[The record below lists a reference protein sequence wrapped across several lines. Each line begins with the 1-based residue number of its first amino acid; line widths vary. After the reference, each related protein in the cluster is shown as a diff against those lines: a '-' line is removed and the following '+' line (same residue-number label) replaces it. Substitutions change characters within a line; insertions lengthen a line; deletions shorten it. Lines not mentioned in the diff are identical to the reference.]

1 MSKTVEFIYKEA
13 DKQADLILEK
23 FYPLLK
29 NALREAYA
37 KGFLKAGMIS
47 QEYMKK
53 HTNKQSDEQI

>member
-13 DKQADLILEK
+13 DKQAELILER

-37 KGFLKAGMIS
+37 KGFLKASMIS

-53 HTNKQSDEQI
+53 QNETKSDEQI

>member
-1 MSKTVEFIYKEA
+1 MSKSIEFIYKEA
-13 DKQADLILEK
+13 DKQADLILER

-37 KGFLKAGMIS
+37 KGFLKSSILS

-53 HTNKQSDEQI
+53 HTETLPNNQI